1 MTAINANAHDHD
13 HNGGHAQDHAH
24 GHDHGHHVDLSE
36 SNTHMPPG
44 WGKTA
49 SVVLAAIGVLL
60 CIATFVP
67 VFTGMSADDGGKSA
81 KHAMSSYHVGFV
93 VVLGMTLGPLGL
105 VMVFNLVKAG
115 WAITIRRQLENMASL
130 VPVAIV
136 LLVPTIVATLMKPD
150 ILFKWMSSDAAVKG
164 DSILQEKSAFLNPT
178 FFYIRLAIYFAV
190 WIYLATR
197 LSRLSREQDS
207 TGDKQLTVQAGLT
220 SAWGILAFALS
231 VAFASFDLVKAL
243 DYHFFSTMFGVY
255 FFAGNTLT
263 GIAMLAL
270 TLAVIRST
278 GRLKGLVTAEHL
290 HDLGKLMMGF
300 TVFWAYVTFSQYFLI
315 WYANIPEETAWYIA
329 RGKNGWQYFGIALI
343 LLHFILPFLI
353 LLWRQSKRALPI
365 LASVAALLVIMQCV
379 DMFFCIRPIVYLTY
393 VDGEAVGKVGLSW
406 VDITGILG
414 PILIFVGLLVR
425 KVGSGPLLP
434 LKDPRLP
441 EAIAHK
447 NYV

>member
-1 MTAINANAHDHD
+1 MTAVNANAHDHAHD
-13 HNGGHAQDHAH
+13 HSH
-24 GHDHGHHVDLSE
+24 GHDHGHHADLSE
-36 SNTHMPPG
+36 SNTHMPAG

-49 SVVLAAIGVLL
+49 SVVLAALGALL
-60 CIATFVP
+60 CIATLVP
-67 VFTGMSADDGGKSA
+67 VFTGMSAADGGKAA
-81 KHAMSSYHVGFV
+81 KHAMSAYHVGFV
-93 VVLGMTLGPLGL
+93 VMLGMTLGPLGL
-105 VMVFNLVKAG
+105 VMVLNLVKAG

-136 LLVPTIVATLMKPD
+136 LLVPTIVATLMKPE
-150 ILFKWMSSDAAVKG
+150 ILFKWMSSDPAIKG
-164 DSILQEKSAFLNPT
+164 DSILQDKTAFLNPT
-178 FFYIRLAIYFAV
+178 FLYIRLAIYFVV

-197 LSRLSREQDS
+197 LCRLSREQDS

-220 SAWGILAFALS
+220 SAWGILAFALT

-255 FFAGNTLT
+255 WFAGNMLT

-270 TLAVIRST
+270 TLAVIRAN

-315 WYANIPEETAWYIA
+315 WYANIPEETAWFIA
-329 RGKNGWQYFGIALI
+329 RGKNGWQYFGLALI

-353 LLWRQSKRALPI
+353 LLWRQSKRAMPI
-365 LASVAALLVIMQCV
+365 LASVAALLIVMHCV

-393 VDGEAVGKVGLSW
+393 LDGQAVGKVGLNW
-406 VDITGILG
+406 VDATGILG
-414 PILIFVGLLVR
+414 PILLFVGLLIR
-425 KVGSGPLLP
+425 KIGGGPLLP

>member
-1 MTAINANAHDHD
+1 
-13 HNGGHAQDHAH
+13 
-24 GHDHGHHVDLSE
+24 
-36 SNTHMPPG
+36 MPPG

-49 SVVLAAIGVLL
+49 SVALGALGVIL
-60 CIATFVP
+60 CIATLVP
-67 VFTGMSADDGGKSA
+67 VFTGMSAEDGGKAA
-81 KHAMSSYHVGFV
+81 KHAMSAYHVGFV
-93 VVLGMTLGPLGL
+93 VMLGLTLGPLGL

-164 DSILQEKSAFLNPT
+164 DPILHEKSAFLNPT
-178 FFYIRLAIYFAV
+178 FFYIRLAIYFV
-190 WIYLATR
+190 IWIYLGTR

-255 FFAGNTLT
+255 FFAGNMLS
-263 GIAMLAL
+263 GIALLAL

-278 GRLKGLVTAEHL
+278 GRLQGLVTSEHL
-290 HDLGKLMMGF
+290 HDLGKLMLGF

-315 WYANIPEETAWYIA
+315 WYANIPEETAWFIA
-329 RGKNGWQYFGIALI
+329 RGKNGWEYFGIALI
-343 LLHFILPFLI
+343 VLHFILPFLI

-365 LASVAALLVIMQCV
+365 LASVAALLLVMHAV

-393 VDGEAVGKVGLSW
+393 ANGAAVGKVGFSW
-406 VDITGILG
+406 VDVTGILG
-414 PILIFVGLLVR
+414 PVLVFIGLLIR